1 MNCDSILKLLPLY
14 YYGELTPD
22 EEERVEE
29 HAHGCPVCTR
39 ELAQQRAL
47 AAALDRRKLVAAP
60 TLLEDCRSD
69 LMAAIQGGAPRLA
82 RTVKGP
88 WRLFLDAMA
97 ASLSGMSSGMS
108 SGAPA
113 SGITR
118 LRQPIGALAL
128 IAIGFFAARL
138 IHTGPPSGTGALP
151 GSVTAPTDEVYS
163 TVRSVQPDNSG
174 GVAISLDETRRKVV
188 TGSMNDGNIQRLLL
202 AAAHEDNP
210 AVRVES
216 VDLLRSQS
224 GSTEVR
230 DALLNVLS
238 QDTNSGVRLKALEG
252 LKPLAGDSEVRKTLR
267 RVLLADDN
275 VAVRM
280 LVIDLL
286 VAHRDD
292 NMVGMMQGLVQQENN
307 NSVRLKLEKA
317 LRDINASPGRF

>member
-1 MNCDSILKLLPLY
+1 MTCDSILKLIPLY
-14 YYGELTPD
+14 YYGELTPE

-29 HAHGCPVCTR
+29 HTHGCPACTR
-39 ELAQQRAL
+39 ELVQQRSL
-47 AAALDRRKLVAAP
+47 AAALDKRQMAAAP
-60 TLLEDCRSD
+60 LLLEDCRSD
-69 LMAAIQGGAPRLA
+69 LMAAIQGGAPRVEPS
-82 RTVKGP
+82 VKGP

-97 ASLSGMSSGMS
+97 VSLSGLGK
-108 SGAPA
+108 
-113 SGITR
+113 

-128 IAIGFFAARL
+128 VAVGFFAARL
-138 IHTGPPSGTGALP
+138 VSTAPPPSTGGLLT
-151 GSVTAPTDEVYS
+151 SVTSPTDDVYS
-163 TVRSVQPDNSG
+163 TVRSVQPDNAG
-174 GVAISLDETRRKVV
+174 GVAIALDETRRKVV
-188 TGSMNDGNIQRLLL
+188 KGNMNDGTIQRLLL

-230 DALLNVLS
+230 DALLNVVS
-238 QDTNSGVRLKALEG
+238 QDANPGVRLKALEG
-252 LKPLAGDSEVRKTLR
+252 LKPLAADSEVRKTLG
-267 RVLLADDN
+267 RVLLSDDN

-292 NMVGMMQGLVQQENN
+292 NMVGMMQGLVQKENN

-317 LRDINASPGRF
+317 LRDMNASPGRF

>member
-1 MNCDSILKLLPLY
+1 MTCDSILKLIPLY

-29 HAHGCPVCTR
+29 HTHGCPACSGEVAR
-39 ELAQQRAL
+39 QRAL
-47 AAALDRRKLVAAP
+47 AAALDRRQVVAP
-60 TLLEDCRSD
+60 PVLLDDCRSD
-69 LMAAIQGGAPRLA
+69 LVAAIQGGAPRVA
-82 RTVKGP
+82 PPVKGA
-88 WRLFLDAMA
+88 WRLFLDAVA
-97 ASLSGMSSGMS
+97 ASWSGSGV
-108 SGAPA
+108 A
-113 SGITR
+113 R

-138 IHTGPPSGTGALP
+138 VNTAAPSATGALLT
-151 GSVTAPTDEVYS
+151 SLTSPTDDVYS

-188 TGSMNDGNIQRLLL
+188 KGSMSDGNIQRLLL

-238 QDTNSGVRLKALEG
+238 QDTNAGVRLKALEG
-252 LKPLAGDSEVRKTLR
+252 LKPLAADSEVRKTLR
-267 RVLLADDN
+267 NVLLTDDN

-280 LVIDLL
+280 LAIDLL
-286 VAHRDD
+286 VANRDD
-292 NMVGMMQGLVQQENN
+292 NMVGMMQGLVQKENN
-307 NSVRLKLEKA
+307 NSVRLKMEKA
-317 LRDINASPGRF
+317 LRDMNASPGRF

>member
-29 HAHGCPVCTR
+29 HTHECTACTL
-39 ELAQQRAL
+39 ELVEQRAL
-47 AAALDRRKLVAAP
+47 AAALDRRKLVAPPA
-60 TLLEDCRSD
+60 LLDDCRSD
-69 LMAAIQGGAPRLA
+69 LMAAIQGGAPRAA
-82 RTVKGP
+82 RTMKGP

-97 ASLSGMSSGMS
+97 ASF
-108 SGAPA
+108 SGAPL
-113 SGITR
+113 SGIAR

-128 IAIGFFAARL
+128 IAIGFFGARL
-138 IHTGPPSGTGALP
+138 IHTGAPSGTGALLS
-151 GSVTAPTDEVYS
+151 SVTSPTDEVYS

-174 GVAISLDETRRKVV
+174 GVAISLDETHRRVV
-188 TGSMNDGNIQRLLL
+188 TGSMNAPNIQRLLL

-230 DALLNVLS
+230 DALLNVVS
-238 QDTNSGVRLKALEG
+238 QDTNPGVRLKALEG
-252 LKPLAGDSEVRKTLR
+252 LKPLAADSEVRRTLR
-267 RVLLADDN
+267 RVLLTDDN

-280 LVIDLL
+280 QVIDLL
-286 VAHRDD
+286 LANRDD
-292 NMVGMMQGLVQQENN
+292 NMVGMMQGLVQRENN

-317 LRDINASPGRF
+317 LRDMNASPGRF

>member
-29 HAHGCPVCTR
+29 HTHGCTACMR
-39 ELAQQRAL
+39 ELAQQRSL

-60 TLLEDCRSD
+60 ALLEDCRSD
-69 LMAAIQGGAPRLA
+69 LMAAIQGGAPRAA

-97 ASLSGMSSGMS
+97 ASF
-108 SGAPA
+108 SGAPL
-113 SGITR
+113 SGIAR
-118 LRQPIGALAL
+118 LRLPIGALAL
-128 IAIGFFAARL
+128 IAIGFFGARL
-138 IHTGPPSGTGALP
+138 IPAGAPSRTGVPL

-163 TVRSVQPDNSG
+163 TVRSVQPDNLG

-188 TGSMNDGNIQRLLL
+188 TGHMTDPNVQRILL
-202 AAAHEDNP
+202 AAVHEDNP

-230 DALLNVLS
+230 DALLNVLL

-252 LKPLAGDSEVRKTLR
+252 LKPLAGDSEVRKALR

-286 VAHRDD
+286 VANRDD

-317 LRDINASPGRF
+317 LRDMNASPGRF

>member
-1 MNCDSILKLLPLY
+1 
-14 YYGELTPD
+14 
-22 EEERVEE
+22 VEE
-29 HAHGCPVCTR
+29 HTHGCTACAQ

-60 TLLEDCRSD
+60 ALLEDCRSD
-69 LMAAIQGGAPRLA
+69 LMAAIQGGAPRAA

-97 ASLSGMSSGMS
+97 ASF
-108 SGAPA
+108 SGAPL
-113 SGITR
+113 SGIAR

-128 IAIGFFAARL
+128 IAIGFFGARL
-138 IHTGPPSGTGALP
+138 IPTGAPSGPGALLS
-151 GSVTAPTDEVYS
+151 SVTSPSDEVYS
-163 TVRSVQPDNSG
+163 TVRSVQPDSSG

-188 TGSMNDGNIQRLLL
+188 TGHMNDPNVQRILL
-202 AAAHEDNP
+202 AAVHEDNP

-230 DALLNVLS
+230 DALLNVLT

-286 VAHRDD
+286 VANRDD

-317 LRDINASPGRF
+317 LRDMNASPGRF

>member
-1 MNCDSILKLLPLY
+1 MTCDSILRLIPLY

-29 HAHGCPVCTR
+29 HTHGCPACSR
-39 ELAQQRAL
+39 EMAQQRAL
-47 AAALDRRKLVAAP
+47 AAALDRRQVVAAP
-60 TLLEDCRSD
+60 MLLEDCRSD
-69 LMAAIQGGAPRLA
+69 LMAAIQGGAPRVDHS
-82 RTVKGP
+82 VKGA

-97 ASLSGMSSGMS
+97 ASLSGML
-108 SGAPA
+108 SGASW
-113 SGITR
+113 SGIAR
-118 LRQPIGALAL
+118 LRQPLGALAL
-128 IAIGFFAARL
+128 LAIGFFAAHL
-138 IHTGPPSGTGALP
+138 INTAAPTTAGALL
-151 GSVTAPTDEVYS
+151 GSLASPTDDVYS
-163 TVRSVQPDNSG
+163 TVRSVQPDNAG

-188 TGSMNDGNIQRLLL
+188 KGRMDNGDIQRLLL

-216 VDLLRSQS
+216 VDLLRSRS

-238 QDTNSGVRLKALEG
+238 ADSNAAVRLKALEG

-275 VAVRM
+275 VAVRL

-286 VAHRDD
+286 VANRDD
-292 NMVGMMQGLVQQENN
+292 NMVGMMQGLVQKENN

-317 LRDINASPGRF
+317 LKDMNASPGRF

>member
-29 HAHGCPVCTR
+29 HTHECPACTR

-47 AAALDRRKLVAAP
+47 AAALDRRKLRAAP
-60 TLLEDCRSD
+60 ALLEDCRSD
-69 LMAAIQGGAPRLA
+69 LMAAIQGGAPRA
-82 RTVKGP
+82 AHTVKGP

-97 ASLSGMSSGMS
+97 ASF
-108 SGAPA
+108 SGAPL
-113 SGITR
+113 SGIAR
-118 LRQPIGALAL
+118 VRQPIGALAL
-128 IAIGFFAARL
+128 IAIGFFGARL
-138 IHTGPPSGTGALP
+138 IHIPAPSGTGTLLS
-151 GSVTAPTDEVYS
+151 SVTSPSDEVYS
-163 TVRSVQPDNSG
+163 TVRSVQPDSSG
-174 GVAISLDETRRKVV
+174 GVAISLDETHRRVV
-188 TGSMNDGNIQRLLL
+188 TGSMNAPNIQRLLL

-230 DALLNVLS
+230 DALLNVLL

-286 VAHRDD
+286 VANRDD

-317 LRDINASPGRF
+317 LRDMNASPGRF

>member
-1 MNCDSILKLLPLY
+1 MICDSISKLIPLY

-29 HAHGCPVCTR
+29 HTHGCPACTR
-39 ELAQQRAL
+39 ELARQRAL
-47 AAALDRRKLVAAP
+47 AAALDRRQIAAP
-60 TLLEDCRSD
+60 EILLENCRSD
-69 LMAAIQGGAPRLA
+69 LMAAIQGGAPRVEPSL
-82 RTVKGP
+82 KGA
-88 WRLFLDAMA
+88 WRLFLDAMR
-97 ASLSGMSSGMS
+97 ASLRRALSGVP
-108 SGAPA
+108 SGAPLR
-113 SGITR
+113 GIAR
-118 LRQPIGALAL
+118 LRQPLAALAL
-128 IAIGFFAARL
+128 VAIGFFAARL
-138 IHTGPPSGTGALP
+138 IDTAAPSA
-151 GSVTAPTDEVYS
+151 TDDVYS
-163 TVRSVQPDNSG
+163 TVRSVQPDHAG

-188 TGSMNDGNIQRLLL
+188 KGSMNDGNIQRLLL

-238 QDTNSGVRLKALEG
+238 QDPNAGVRLKALEG
-252 LKPLAGDSEVRKTLR
+252 LKPLAGDAEVRNTLR

-292 NMVGMMQGLVQQENN
+292 NMVGMMQGLVQKENN

-317 LRDINASPGRF
+317 LRDMNASIGTF

>member
-1 MNCDSILKLLPLY
+1 MNCDSILRLIPLY
-14 YYGELTPD
+14 YYGELTPG

-29 HAHGCPVCTR
+29 HTHGCPACTR
-39 ELAQQRAL
+39 EMAQQRAL
-47 AAALDRRKLVAAP
+47 AAALDKRQVVAAP
-60 TLLEDCRSD
+60 MLLEDCRSD
-69 LMAAIQGGAPRLA
+69 LMAAIQGGAPHVDPSAKRA
-82 RTVKGP
+82 

-97 ASLSGMSSGMS
+97 ASLSGAPLSGML
-108 SGAPA
+108 
-113 SGITR
+113 SGIAR
-118 LRQPIGALAL
+118 LRQPLGALAL
-128 IAIGFFAARL
+128 LAIGFFAARL
-138 IHTGPPSGTGALP
+138 INTAAPSATGALLS
-151 GSVTAPTDEVYS
+151 SVTSPTDDVYS

-188 TGSMNDGNIQRLLL
+188 KGRMDNANIQRLLL

-238 QDTNSGVRLKALEG
+238 ADSNAGVRLKALEG

-286 VAHRDD
+286 VANRDD
-292 NMVGMMQGLVQQENN
+292 NMVGMMQGLVQKENN

-317 LRDINASPGRF
+317 LRDMNASPGRF

>member
-29 HAHGCPVCTR
+29 HTHECTACTR

-47 AAALDRRKLVAAP
+47 AAALDRRNLVAAP
-60 TLLEDCRSD
+60 ALLDDCRSD
-69 LMAAIQGGAPRLA
+69 LMAAIQGGAPRAA

-97 ASLSGMSSGMS
+97 ASF
-108 SGAPA
+108 SGAPL
-113 SGITR
+113 SGTAR

-128 IAIGFFAARL
+128 IAIGFFGARL
-138 IHTGPPSGTGALP
+138 IHTSAPSGTGALLS
-151 GSVTAPTDEVYS
+151 SVTSPTDEVYS
-163 TVRSVQPDNSG
+163 TVRSVQPDSSG
-174 GVAISLDETRRKVV
+174 GVAISLDETHRKVV
-188 TGSMNDGNIQRLLL
+188 TGSMNAPNIQRLLL

-230 DALLNVLS
+230 DALLNVLL

-267 RVLLADDN
+267 RVLLADDD

-286 VAHRDD
+286 VANRDD

-317 LRDINASPGRF
+317 LRDMNASPGRF

>member
-29 HAHGCPVCTR
+29 HTHGCPACAR

-60 TLLEDCRSD
+60 ALLEDCRSD
-69 LMAAIQGGAPRLA
+69 LMAAIQGGAPRAA

-97 ASLSGMSSGMS
+97 ASF
-108 SGAPA
+108 SGAPL
-113 SGITR
+113 SGIAR
-118 LRQPIGALAL
+118 LRLPIGALAL
-128 IAIGFFAARL
+128 IGIGFFGARL
-138 IHTGPPSGTGALP
+138 MPTGAPSGTGAPL

-163 TVRSVQPDNSG
+163 TVRSVQPDNLG

-188 TGSMNDGNIQRLLL
+188 TGHMTDPNVQRILL
-202 AAAHEDNP
+202 AAVHEDNP

-230 DALLNVLS
+230 DALLNVLL

-252 LKPLAGDSEVRKTLR
+252 LKPLAGDSEVRKALR

-286 VAHRDD
+286 VANRDD

-317 LRDINASPGRF
+317 LRDMNASPGRF